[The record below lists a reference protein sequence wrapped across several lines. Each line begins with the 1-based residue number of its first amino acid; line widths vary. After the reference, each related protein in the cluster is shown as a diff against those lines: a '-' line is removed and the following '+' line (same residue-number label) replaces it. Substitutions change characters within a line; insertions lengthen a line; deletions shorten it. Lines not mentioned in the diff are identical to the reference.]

1 MERQNFPTGRKRK
14 ESALYGVLRKY
25 GASLPFADNV
35 IATFQAETNGINSV
49 EGMLFAFDARVRLVF
64 EREWVL
70 GDFSALPSRGE
81 RAMVRV
87 TARPW
92 IDGNGHITFKA
103 KHFVVLPPR
112 QENAEP
118 SVLECENTI
127 ESERHAE

>member
-1 MERQNFPTGRKRK
+1 MDNQNMQPARKRR

-35 IATFQAETNGINSV
+35 IATFQTQTADVNSV

-64 EREWVL
+64 ERQWVV
-70 GDFSALPSRGE
+70 GDFAALPLRGE

-92 IDGNGHITFKA
+92 IDCNGHITFKA
-103 KHFVVLPPR
+103 KHFVVLPPLQDR
-112 QENAEP
+112 VEP
-118 SVLECENTI
+118 SVDERADTI
-127 ESERHAE
+127 ENENHA